1 MVLSRKEREVD
12 RVAVIEVGCAVILR
26 DGKLLVAQRNEGDT
40 CGGYWEFP
48 GGKKE
53 AGESLEECL
62 VREVREELAVEIRP
76 RKLICRHDAS
86 ARKER
91 WRFSFIFATGSAA
104 NRSASIARTRGGYRA
119 PDSGNSNSRRE
130 TTVFSGS

>member
-1 MVLSRKEREVD
+1 M
-12 RVAVIEVGCAVILR
+12 AVIEVGCAVILR

-76 RKLICRHDAS
+76 RKLICRHDCVCPERTVALFFYFCDWVRGEPQCLDCQD
-86 ARKER
+86 AR
-91 WRFSFIFATGSAA
+91 WVS
-104 NRSASIARTRGGYRA
+104 RA
-119 PDSGNSNSRRE
+119 GLRELKFPEGDDGVLRKLIRRNL
-130 TTVFSGS
+130 VR